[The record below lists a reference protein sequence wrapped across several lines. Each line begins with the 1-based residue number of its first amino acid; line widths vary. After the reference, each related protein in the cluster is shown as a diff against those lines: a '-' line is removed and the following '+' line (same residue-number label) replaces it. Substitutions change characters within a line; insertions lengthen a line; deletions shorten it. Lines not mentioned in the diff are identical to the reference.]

1 MSLSP
6 GTLVELDIEKPVAGG
21 RMLARHE
28 GEVVLVSGAIPGER
42 VRARIEKRQQ
52 GVVLAST
59 AGVLEPSPDR
69 REPPGDPA
77 CGGMTYAHIAY
88 PRQLALKAAVIADAL
103 RRIARLERGEPVP
116 VRPSPEHGYR
126 LRARVHSDG
135 RQLGFF
141 AEGTHRVCDPG
152 PTGQLLGQTLAVLR
166 DLAARLPAEDVEAVE
181 AFELAENLPAS
192 ERVVH
197 VAVRPGREPEPRLLL
212 AVAGTPGVSGVSWGT
227 RGRSRVTAVS
237 GRPWVSD
244 PLPRLLGARLPAPDT
259 AGEVPVLK
267 RHAPAFFQAN
277 RFLIPALVQEVCAA
291 VRGGVVVDLYAGVG
305 LFAVSLAAS
314 GCDRVIAVEGDAL
327 SARDLADNARPFAG
341 RLAVA
346 HQAVEA
352 YLAGARLDSD
362 ATIIVDPPRTGISRA
377 AMQAVL
383 AVRARRIVYVS
394 CDVATMARDA
404 RRLVDTGYTLGHLAG
419 LDLFPNT
426 PHVEVLGVFDRG

>member
-1 MSLSP
+1 
-6 GTLVELDIEKPVAGG
+6 
-21 RMLARHE
+21 
-28 GEVVLVSGAIPGER
+28 
-42 VRARIEKRQQ
+42 
-52 GVVLAST
+52 
-59 AGVLEPSPDR
+59 
-69 REPPGDPA
+69 
-77 CGGMTYAHIAY
+77 
-88 PRQLALKAAVIADAL
+88 
-103 RRIARLERGEPVP
+103 
-116 VRPSPEHGYR
+116 
-126 LRARVHSDG
+126 
-135 RQLGFF
+135 
-141 AEGTHRVCDPG
+141 
-152 PTGQLLGQTLAVLR
+152 
-166 DLAARLPAEDVEAVE
+166 
-181 AFELAENLPAS
+181 
-192 ERVVH
+192 
-197 VAVRPGREPEPRLLL
+197 
-212 AVAGTPGVSGVSWGT
+212 
-227 RGRSRVTAVS
+227 VS

-404 RRLVDTGYTLGHLAG
+404 RRLVDTGYTLGHLVG